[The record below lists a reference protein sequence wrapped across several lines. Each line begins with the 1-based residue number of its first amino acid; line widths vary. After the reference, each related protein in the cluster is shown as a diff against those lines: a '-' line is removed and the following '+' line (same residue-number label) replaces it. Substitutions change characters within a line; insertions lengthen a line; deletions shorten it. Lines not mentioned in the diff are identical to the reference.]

1 VNLCADVKDNKKLKP
16 SESEV
21 RKIEPLFTVSP
32 PRLLEENA
40 SLIQEVITYT
50 CLDMLAKSLQKAK
63 ILSIP

>member
-1 VNLCADVKDNKKLKP
+1 MLLLSIAQ
-16 SESEV
+16 E
-21 RKIEPLFTVSP
+21 KIEPLFTVSP

>member
-50 CLDMLAKSLQKAK
+50 CLDM
-63 ILSIP
+63 